1 MHTLITSIDMQQLIE
16 YDRTSGHRSCG
27 PNTHPYR
34 LTYVRKLQLTT
45 NNATHPHTQAH
56 ALSHTHTPIE
66 TPPYN
71 HPTNSDLNLTLLSD
85 KEVTVEVNKTVA
97 DLRRFALPI
106 LGINNSHN
114 YLPEFLP
121 SKAFRFAGQRID

>member
-1 MHTLITSIDMQQLIE
+1 
-16 YDRTSGHRSCG
+16 
-27 PNTHPYR
+27 
-34 LTYVRKLQLTT
+34 
-45 NNATHPHTQAH
+45 
-56 ALSHTHTPIE
+56 
-66 TPPYN
+66 
-71 HPTNSDLNLTLLSD
+71 
-85 KEVTVEVNKTVA
+85 VNKTVA